1 MIQDFL
7 FALFMMLVVDPAKAE
22 VASALAAAR
31 VPAAA
36 IGEVTACLDGAVP
49 DLVDRAFA
57 DPWWGVSTAVSVA
70 TGLTDPRDA
79 VADVAP
85 ACAAALD
92 GILTAT
98 GEA

>member
-7 FALFMMLVVDPAKAE
+7 IALFMMLVIDPAKAE
-22 VASALAAAR
+22 VSAALEAAR

-36 IGEVTACLDGAVP
+36 VGEVTRCLDGAVP

-57 DPWWGVSTAVSVA
+57 DPWWALSTGVSVA
-70 TGLTDPRDA
+70 TGLADPRDA